1 MEQSKNGT
9 MRVVGAIHLSHRD
22 ELRER
27 TDVISAM
34 NVRIA
39 RRIARV
45 TNGEYRPCI
54 CATQGEI
61 ENRKSKFEIRN

>member
-9 MRVVGAIHLSHRD
+9 MRVVGAIHLPHRD
-22 ELRER
+22 KLPER

-45 TNGEYRPCI
+45 TNGEFRPCI
-54 CATQGEI
+54 WATHGEN
-61 ENRKSKFEIRN
+61 ERTLEIRN

>member
-1 MEQSKNGT
+1 

-22 ELRER
+22 ELWER

-34 NVRIA
+34 NDRIA

-45 TNGEYRPCI
+45 TNGEYRPCLW
-54 CATQGEI
+54 ATQGET
-61 ENRKSKFEIRN
+61 E